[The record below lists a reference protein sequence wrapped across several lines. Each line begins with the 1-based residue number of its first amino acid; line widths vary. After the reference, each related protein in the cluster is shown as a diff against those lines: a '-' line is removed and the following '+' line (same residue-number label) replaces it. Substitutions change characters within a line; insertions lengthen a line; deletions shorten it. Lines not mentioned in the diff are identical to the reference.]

1 MLVGPP
7 LIFFRL
13 SKVLGGSVA
22 VSGIVLYLDLGH
34 RILSI
39 CWLRGL
45 GMLGMRCYVYVCT
58 RHARGDGTRACV
70 IIVYIRQQSRL
81 YKAVRGL
88 VLTTSVCEVPSVIGT
103 EHIPN
108 VNVD

>member
-1 MLVGPP
+1 M
-7 LIFFRL
+7 
-13 SKVLGGSVA
+13 A
-22 VSGIVLYLDLGH
+22 VSGIVLYIDLGH

-58 RHARGDGTRACV
+58 RPARLGDTMARV
-70 IIVYIRQQSRL
+70 IIVYIRRQNRL

-88 VLTTSVCEVPSVIGT
+88 VLTSSVCEVPSVT
-103 EHIPN
+103 
-108 VNVD
+108 